1 MNKKIIL
8 SVVAILVCIV
18 AFGGLNILK
27 NKDIIEGKKTIS
39 IEVVSK
45 PDKVDKTYEI
55 NTDKE
60 FLGEVISTEDGYL
73 VDSNMLIQV
82 KGINLKDSKSDYW
95 HVYINDK
102 DAQVG
107 VNELTIKNGDKIKF
121 ERKSF
126 L

>member
-8 SVVAILVCIV
+8 SVIAILVCII

-27 NKDIIEGKKTIS
+27 NKDIKQGSKTIT

-45 PDKVDKTYEI
+45 PDKVDKSYEV
-55 NTDKE
+55 NTDKKL
-60 FLGEVISTEDGYL
+60 LGEVISNEDGYL
-73 VDSNMLIQV
+73 VESNMLIQV
-82 KGINLKDSKSDYW
+82 NGINLKDSKSDYW

-107 VNELTIKNGDKIKF
+107 VNELVIKDGDKIKI

>member
-8 SVVAILVCIV
+8 SVIAILVCII

-27 NKDIIEGKKTIS
+27 NKDVIEGSKTIS

-45 PDKVDKTYEI
+45 PDKVDKTYEV

-60 FLGEVISTEDGYL
+60 FLGEAISAEDGYL
-73 VDSNMLIQV
+73 VESNMLIQV
-82 KGINLKDSKSDYW
+82 NGINLKDSKSDYW

-107 VNELTIKNGDKIKF
+107 VNELPIKDGDKIKF

>member
-73 VDSNMLIQV
+73 VESNMLIQV

>member
-27 NKDIIEGKKTIS
+27 NKDINQGSKTIS

-45 PDKVDKTYEI
+45 LDKVDKTYEV

-73 VDSNMLIQV
+73 VESNMLIQV

-107 VNELTIKNGDKIKF
+107 VNELAIKNGDKIKF

>member
-95 HVYINDK
+95 HVYINEK